1 MSDTGIGMDA
11 ATLGH
16 IFGPY
21 LAAMAQGVGVGMALV
36 QRVVRQH
43 GGWIAVTSHIGS
55 GSSFSLFL
63 PPDRS
68 GAREAVSA

>member
-1 MSDTGIGMDA
+1 
-11 ATLGH
+11 
-16 IFGPY
+16 
-21 LAAMAQGVGVGMALV
+21 VGMALV

-55 GSSFSLFL
+55 GSSFSVFL
-63 PPDRS
+63 PPDRP